1 MDKLQALYNNLD
13 LAGTLVFV
21 ISGAAAAKQ
30 RGLDLFGIVATA
42 FTVACGRGV
51 IRDVCIGAIP
61 PSELTNWYYLVA
73 VIVATG
79 MTTGLNPL
87 VRRLNHPVLFFDA
100 LGLSLFAVKGAQKC
114 LA

>member
-1 MDKLQALYNNLD
+1 VDKLQARFNNLN
-13 LAGTLVFV
+13 LAETLVFV

-79 MTTGLNPL
+79 MTIGLYTL
-87 VRRLNHPVLFFDA
+87 VRRFIHPALFFDT
-100 LGLSLFAVKGAQKC
+100 LNLSSFAIKDAQKC
-114 LA
+114 LP